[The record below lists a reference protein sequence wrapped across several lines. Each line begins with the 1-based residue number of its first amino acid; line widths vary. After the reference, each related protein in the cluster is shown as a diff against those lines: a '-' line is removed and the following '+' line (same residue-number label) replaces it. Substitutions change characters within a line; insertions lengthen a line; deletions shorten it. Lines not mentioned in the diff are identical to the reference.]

1 MVVSRDR
8 CYRNIN
14 YLFEECTMLTMT
26 LVKKLAPK
34 EKLAP
39 REKSVL
45 HMHIN
50 AACASQSGYRQLVQ
64 ALI

>member
-14 YLFEECTMLTMT
+14 YLLGECTMLMMM

-34 EKLAP
+34 EK
-39 REKSVL
+39 
-45 HMHIN
+45 
-50 AACASQSGYRQLVQ
+50 ACT
-64 ALI
+64 